1 LEFAYF
7 TGQQVIPNRLI
18 MKARIQYLVVALIL
32 VATINTQFSTAHA
45 QGTAFTYQGRL
56 NNGGSAANGSYDLSF
71 TVFDAVTGGNVIGSL
86 TNSATSVS
94 NGLFT
99 AALDFGG
106 VFTGTNYWL
115 EIGAR
120 TNGNGVFA
128 TLSPRQSITP
138 TPYAIY
144 SASAGSAATANT
156 ANTAV
161 VAATANAV
169 SAANIIG
176 TISQAQLPPIVITNA
191 SADLII
197 GGTNAVAPLT
207 VPPHLPAA
215 AVGSVATGSSP
226 HSVAVSGRYAYVVN
240 SISKTIQVFDVS
252 IASAPVV
259 VGSAGTG
266 NQPTSIAVSG
276 RYAYVVNVG
285 GSTLQIFDV
294 GNPAVP
300 VSVGSVGTG
309 SLPFSVA
316 VSGRYAYVV
325 NNSGNTLQT
334 FDVSNPSTPVS
345 VGSVSTGN
353 QPTSIAVSG
362 RYAYVANFG
371 SGTLQIFDISNPT
384 NVVSVGSVGTGNTPY
399 FVAVSGS
406 YAYVANV
413 GASAL
418 QIFNVSNPTNAIST
432 GSVSTGAGSGPYSV
446 AVAGRYAYV
455 ANQTGSLSVFDVS
468 IPSAPVSAGSVGAGS
483 NPYSVAVSGRYTYV
497 VNAGS
502 STLQVFD
509 MGGAYIQQFEAGT
522 IETGTLQTRDTAA
535 IGNNLDVRG
544 GLTVSGSARFSGG
557 LSVNGTISGNG
568 GGLTNIN
575 ASQLSGGTFG
585 LSQLPSAVVTNNET
599 GVTLNGA
606 FAGSGSGLTN
616 INATTLGG
624 TITSNSFAL
633 LSNGLNAETNRAISA
648 EAALGSGISSET
660 GRAQSAEGSL
670 AGNINSEAARAT
682 SAESN
687 ITSNL
692 NSETIRATS
701 AESLLTTGLNNE
713 VTRATTEEN
722 SLSTN
727 MARLNG
733 ANSFTGTNAFAGV
746 TIATNAGN
754 IFDGT
759 FTGNLS
765 GNGVGLTN
773 VNATTLGG
781 SITSNSFALLSN
793 GLNNETN
800 RAISTEAVLGSGISS
815 ETGRAQSAEG
825 SLAGNI
831 NSEVTRA
838 TSAESTITSNLNS
851 ETIRATSAE
860 SLLTT
865 GLNNE
870 VTRAT
875 TAENSLSTNMA
886 RLNGS
891 NSFNGTNKFA
901 SVTIATNAGNIFN
914 GTFGGSGAGLTSLN
928 ASQITSGTI
937 PLAQLPGSVLTNN
950 NALPVLLNGTF
961 TGIGTNL
968 NSLNANNLTIGTVPL
983 ARLSGITSN
992 QLDAATWQLATNL
1005 NGGNAAL
1012 ATNVV
1017 SGISITN
1024 AFITNTVFAGNG
1036 SGLTNVNAT
1045 TLGGTITSN
1054 SFALLSNGLN
1064 AETNRAQTAEGFL
1077 AGNIN
1082 NEVARATSAESTI
1095 TSNLNS
1101 ETIRAT
1107 TAESL
1112 LTTGLNN
1119 EVTRATTAENSLST
1133 NMARLNGTNSFTGT
1147 NAFAGVTIATNA
1159 GNIFNGTFAGSG
1171 AGLTSLNASQLSS
1184 GTIPVAQ
1191 LPSAVVTNNE
1201 PGVTL
1206 GGSFTG
1212 NGGGLTN
1219 LDASQLTSIGNT
1231 NGGVDNFFEGPSGN
1245 STITGNFNTG
1255 IGSFAL
1261 VNDTTGHANTADGYS
1276 SLLDNT
1282 TGDRNTAI
1290 GVQTLNDNTSG
1301 SNNVANGFAVL
1312 FSNTSGFNNTAVG
1325 VDALFNNTNG
1335 FGNVADGYSALFNN
1349 TSGIRN
1355 TAIGVQA
1362 LNDNTS
1368 GSNNIALGDAAGFYI
1383 ATGSSNIDIG
1393 NLGVA
1398 TDTNIIRIGSGQ
1410 AQAFI
1415 AGVINGD
1422 GSGLTNVNATT
1433 LGGSITSNSFA
1444 LLSSGLNTET
1454 NRAQTAEGSLAG
1466 NLYSE
1471 VTRATSAESTI
1482 TSNLNSETIRAT
1494 TAESLLTTGLNNE
1507 VTRATT
1513 AENSLSTNMARLNGT
1528 NSFTGTNTF
1537 ADITIATNAGNIFN
1551 GTFMGSM
1558 SGNGG
1563 GLTNLN
1569 IPSALNEASV
1579 GIGAT
1584 NVIAPLTVTPTLP
1597 ISSIGQLISTGGTY
1611 SVAVSDHYAYAVGG
1625 NEFQV
1630 YDVSD
1635 PSAPVSVGQVS
1646 ASGARSI
1653 VVAGRYAYTLSD
1665 LDGDYLVVWDV
1676 SNPENPYSVGSIYAS
1691 GYSSSIAVAGHYVF
1705 VTEYDNNAMDVFD
1718 VSDPSNPVYVGSI
1731 STGSEP
1737 ASVAVSGNYA
1747 YVVNSTDN
1755 TLQII
1760 DVSDPSNPVSP
1771 TPLGGA
1777 TVFGFVSTGPNPQSV
1792 AVSGGYAYVVCT
1804 NNTLQ
1809 AFDVGNPISPVA
1821 LGTVA
1826 TGSNPVFVAVA
1837 GRYAYVANSS
1847 AKTVQVFDVGSPTN
1861 MFSLGTV
1868 SPGNGSSPTSMAV
1881 VGRYVYA
1888 SGEGLDI
1895 FNMGGAYIQ
1904 HLEAGAMVTGTLQ
1917 TRDTVTVGNNLDV
1930 SGGLTV
1936 NGSARVTGGLSVDN
1950 GTVTAQSFSGNGSGL
1965 VNLAAGQLTGSLS
1978 SAVSV
1983 PTTNLTGVI
1992 PTAQLPAGVLT
2003 NNSSGVTLNGT
2014 FTGNIV
2020 TPTTGNYVFAYDTT
2034 SQTIITQSFFQDI
2047 TFNTNSQLNGW
2058 IHTAGSASFTNN
2070 QTGLYLVQYTAEA
2083 SDTSLLTSGTVSLIA
2098 TLNGTEIPGSQSSA
2112 PIPANSTAEVSKS
2125 FIVSASAGN
2134 TLKFQ
2139 WTLSNGATGSLV
2151 PNTGSG
2157 TTRPSV
2163 SCTIIRIQ

>member
-1 LEFAYF
+1 
-7 TGQQVIPNRLI
+7 

-207 VPPHLPAA
+207 VPPHLPAGA
-215 AVGSVATGSSP
+215 LGSVATGSSP

-285 GSTLQIFDV
+285 GSTLQIFDL

-345 VGSVSTGN
+345 VGSVGTGN

-384 NVVSVGSVGTGNTPY
+384 NVVSVGSVGTGSTPY

-418 QIFNVSNPTNAIST
+418 QIFDVSNPTNAVST

-446 AVAGRYAYV
+446 AVAGRYVYV

-468 IPSAPVSAGSVGAGS
+468 NPSAPVSAGSVGAGS

-557 LSVNGTISGNG
+557 LSVYNGTISGNG

-575 ASQLSGGTFG
+575 ASQLSGGTIG
-585 LSQLPSAVVTNNET
+585 LSQLPSAVVTNNEA
-599 GVTLNGA
+599 GVTLGGA
-606 FAGSGSGLTN
+606 FSG
-616 INATTLGG
+616 GG
-624 TITSNSFAL
+624 
-633 LSNGLNAETNRAISA
+633 G
-648 EAALGSGISSET
+648 
-660 GRAQSAEGSL
+660 
-670 AGNINSEAARAT
+670 
-682 SAESN
+682 
-687 ITSNL
+687 
-692 NSETIRATS
+692 
-701 AESLLTTGLNNE
+701 
-713 VTRATTEEN
+713 
-722 SLSTN
+722 
-727 MARLNG
+727 
-733 ANSFTGTNAFAGV
+733 
-746 TIATNAGN
+746 
-754 IFDGT
+754 
-759 FTGNLS
+759 
-765 GNGVGLTN
+765 GLTN

-793 GLNNETN
+793 GLNAETN
-800 RAISTEAVLGSGISS
+800 RAISAEAVLGSGISS

-825 SLAGNI
+825 SLGGNI

-950 NALPVLLNGTF
+950 NASPVILNGTF

-1064 AETNRAQTAEGFL
+1064 AETNRAQTAEGSL

-1133 NMARLNGTNSFTGT
+1133 NMTRLNGTNSFTGT

-1159 GNIFNGTFAGSG
+1159 GNIFNGTFGGSG

-1191 LPSAVVTNNE
+1191 LPSAVVTNNGNGLTLNGAFNGNGTGLTNLALPAALITNNE

-1261 VNDTTGHANTADGYS
+1261 VNDTTGHANTAEGYS
-1276 SLLDNT
+1276 ALLDNI

-1393 NLGVA
+1393 NLGVV

-1410 AQAFI
+1410 AQAYI
-1415 AGVINGD
+1415 TGVINGN
-1422 GSGLTNVNATT
+1422 GGGLTNVNATT

-1444 LLSSGLNTET
+1444 LLSNGLNTET
-1454 NRAQTAEGSLAG
+1454 NRAQTVEVSLTG
-1466 NLYSE
+1466 NINSE
-1471 VTRATSAESTI
+1471 VTRAMSAESTI

-1528 NSFTGTNTF
+1528 NSFTGRNIF
-1537 ADITIATNAGNIFN
+1537 ASVTIATNLSNIFN
-1551 GTFMGSM
+1551 GTFTGSIT
-1558 SGNGG
+1558 GNGG

-1584 NVIAPLTVTPTLP
+1584 NVIAPLTVTPTVP
-1597 ISSIGQLISTGGTY
+1597 IVSVGQLISTGGTY
-1611 SVAVSDHYAYAVGG
+1611 SVAVSGHYAFAVGG
-1625 NEFQV
+1625 GEFHV
-1630 YDVSD
+1630 YNVSD
-1635 PSAPVSVGQVS
+1635 PSAPVSVGQAS
-1646 ASGARSI
+1646 ASGAGSI
-1653 VVAGRYAYTLSD
+1653 VVAGRYAYVLSD
-1665 LDGDYLVVWDV
+1665 LDGDYLEVWDV
-1676 SNPENPYSVGSIYAS
+1676 SNPENPYSVGSVYAS
-1691 GYSSSIAVAGHYVF
+1691 GYSSSIAVSGHYVF
-1705 VTEYDNNAMDVFD
+1705 VTEYFDNAMDVFD
-1718 VSDPSNPVYVGSI
+1718 VSNPENPAFVSSI

-1737 ASVAVSGNYA
+1737 ATVAVSGNYA

-1760 DVSDPSNPVSP
+1760 DVSDPSNPATP
-1771 TPLGGA
+1771 TPLGGPSI
-1777 TVFGFVSTGPNPQSV
+1777 FGFVSAGPDPQSV

-1809 AFDVGNPISPVA
+1809 AFDVGNPLSPVA

-1847 AKTVQVFDVGSPTN
+1847 ANTVQVFDVGSPTN
-1861 MFSLGTV
+1861 MFSLGTA
-1868 SPGNGSSPTSMAV
+1868 SLGNGSSPTSIAV
-1881 VGRYVYA
+1881 VGRYAYA

-1917 TRDTVTVGNNLDV
+1917 TRDTVTVGNNLNV

-1950 GTVTAQSFSGNGSGL
+1950 GTVTAQTFSGNGSGL

-1992 PTAQLPAGVLT
+1992 PAAQLPPGVLT

-2047 TFNTNSQLNGW
+2047 TFNTNSQINGW
-2058 IHTAGSASFTNN
+2058 IHTAGASSFTNS

-2157 TTRPSV
+2157 VTKPSV